1 MKSVPPRGSGG
12 AKLVVIIGLGFAP
25 THVIQARLKK
35 SSQENKKLI
44 ACFTENKG
52 HNLVA
57 NAF

>member
-1 MKSVPPRGSGG
+1 VG